1 MTKSSLISF
10 QSIHNYFMK
19 KFLFFANLFVLATF
33 IMCQAQNKPQASSD
47 IIMPNEDQVEE
58 ELLITKIIRQYHYRK
73 IPLND
78 SLSAVILNNYIE
90 TLDPGKQYF
99 LASDIKEF
107 DKYKTT
113 LDDDL
118 KSGNLVPAYHIFNI
132 FKRRVL
138 NRNEYIKTALAKEFD
153 FTADEYYN
161 TDKKSLKWATT
172 EQELNENWRK
182 YLKYQTLSLKLTGK
196 KWDEI
201 AKIIKDRYANINK
214 AMAQYNST
222 DVFQLYLNAFTEAYD
237 PHTSYFSPTSSEN
250 FKIEMSQSLEGIGA
264 RLQTENDYTK
274 VSEVVLGGP
283 AFKSN
288 LLHKDDKITG
298 VGQGKEGPIVD
309 VVGWRLDEVV
319 KLIRGP
325 KATIVRLQIIPANAP
340 ANSLPIEISIV
351 RDKVHLED
359 AVAKKEVININH
371 NNKNY
376 KIGVIDI
383 PQFYL
388 DFEGAQKKEKG
399 FSSTTADVR
408 RILKE
413 LMDEKVDGVVV
424 DLQFNGGGSLSEAID
439 LTGLFIPDG
448 PVVQVRNSDGSI
460 DVGKDSDPAIV
471 YNGPL
476 VVLINKFSASA
487 SEIFAGAIQ
496 DYKRGVIVGEQSYG
510 KGTVQN
516 LLDLDRFIANSGSDK
531 KYGQVKLTFA
541 KFYRVTGSST
551 QHKGVIPDLKLPSIF
566 TGEEYGE
573 SSQPSALP
581 WDQISSTSYKPTNYV
596 TKNLV
601 DDLKRKHETRLKTD
615 NDLKKLLDDVAEV
628 DKMRKNTM
636 VSLNEAKR
644 QKEKDAAA
652 KNKTNPLDDLT
663 GNIDN
668 PETEDNK
675 TDKDKPKVINDPY
688 LKEGAKIL
696 ADMIASIG

>member
-1 MTKSSLISF
+1 
-10 QSIHNYFMK
+10 
-19 KFLFFANLFVLATF
+19 
-33 IMCQAQNKPQASSD
+33 MCQAQNKPQASSD

-371 NNKNY
+371 NKNY